1 MKSRL
6 VKIPLLIS
14 KRFGQNKKDPAKSF
28 HFGMSNN
35 VYYILSGFK
44 NCLKNLHIFPLNVD
58 VATNPKPRRTENIVF
73 NQTNESTFRL
83 HA

>member
-14 KRFGQNKKDPAKSF
+14 KRFVQKKKKKEKKDPAKSF

-44 NCLKNLHIFPLNVD
+44 YCLKNLHIFPLNVD
-58 VATNPKPRRTENIVF
+58 VATNPKPR
-73 NQTNESTFRL
+73 
-83 HA
+83 